1 MRNIIFL
8 LALLC
13 LYLNTAMA
21 QSPGFRSFNT
31 ATGEL
36 GALQSMPTNAIADD
50 FGLRNLG
57 RTYWHGDVDF
67 NSIQNDLNAFF
78 PQTFEFF
85 EFGFAFMKIIDIYN
99 CFQKAQI
106 IKILNLLFSETFD
119 IHLLFLAIKN

>member
-8 LALLC
+8 LVLLC

-50 FGLRNLG
+50 FGPRNLG

-67 NSIQNDLNAFF
+67 NSIQNDGHADVWDLIISARAGIIA
-78 PQTFEFF
+78 EFDRF
-85 EFGFAFMKIIDIYN
+85 
-99 CFQKAQI
+99 
-106 IKILNLLFSETFD
+106 
-119 IHLLFLAIKN
+119 